1 MKEKTLYV
9 TEDGMEFENVL
20 EAQEHEDK
28 ITKEKMNR
36 NRIIKLDNGKKL
48 SHDEIVE
55 FFNKSACS
63 ECPFCKECDVL
74 YQRYKTVTICN
85 AINDKI
91 LDY

>member
-1 MKEKTLYV
+1 MEERKYYITV
-9 TEDGMEFENVL
+9 DGKKFENAI
-20 EAQEHEDK
+20 EAMEHEDK

-63 ECPFCKECDVL
+63 KCPFCKECDAL
-74 YQRYKTVTICN
+74 YRRYKTVTICN